1 MWLNTAVE
9 KRSLKIAEYFTEQ
22 CLVNLDLKNFRKG
35 KIGLNKS
42 YDRVKTWR
50 VYERLFLY
58 FYPVGSFS
66 LLANKSDPRL
76 QPGVAFSVT
85 LKKKEACVT

>member
-1 MWLNTAVE
+1 MNV
-9 KRSLKIAEYFTEQ
+9 
-22 CLVNLDLKNFRKG
+22 
-35 KIGLNKS
+35 
-42 YDRVKTWR
+42 
-50 VYERLFLY
+50 FLY
-58 FYPVGSFS
+58 FYPVVSFS